1 MYCIHCGQPRP
12 QDAAFCPNCGRAIST
27 VELPTW
33 TLANL
38 LGARI
43 PSVPWRGGQVAFGI
57 LLILVS
63 IVPVTI
69 LAIGL
74 GHLVGR
80 YDDAVSVWT
89 SSHLMGL
96 AILAVVWTLGLKRYG
111 VTLSALGLGAPR
123 MPRIK
128 WLLVASF
135 GRSIAPM
142 AVITVEMAVTVAI
155 TLGVLVASLVA
166 TAIYFSIVTLT
177 QSDFLLPPE
186 IPADIVFPGPAAAAT
201 FQALGVWT
209 PLTEEIFFRGFIFAG
224 LAPRLGLWRAML
236 VSALVFSIFHLSLG
250 LLVPVFITGFLLAW
264 LYRQTGSIWPSVV
277 AHGGQNTLAI
287 LATLYWV

>member
-12 QDAAFCPNCGRAIST
+12 QDAAFCPHCGRAIGT
-27 VELPTW
+27 VELPPW
-33 TLANL
+33 TLAGL
-38 LGARI
+38 LGGRI
-43 PSVPWRGGQVAFGI
+43 PLVPWRGGQVAFGI

-96 AILAVVWTLGLKRYG
+96 AILAVVWTLGLRRYG
-111 VTLSALGLGAPR
+111 VTLSVLGLGAPR

-128 WLLVASF
+128 WLLAASSR
-135 GRSIAPM
+135 RSIAPM
-142 AVITVEMAVTVAI
+142 AVITVEIAVTVAI
-155 TLGVLVASLVA
+155 TLGVVVASLMA
-166 TAIYFSIVTLT
+166 TAFYSLIVTSAQFDL
-177 QSDFLLPPE
+177 LLPPE
-186 IPADIVFPGPAAAAT
+186 IPGEIAFPGPAAAAT
-201 FQALGVWT
+201 FQALAVWT
-209 PLTEEIFFRGFIFAG
+209 PFTEEIFFRGFIFAG
-224 LAPRLGLWRAML
+224 LAPRMGLWRAML
-236 VSALVFSIFHLSLG
+236 LSSLIFSLFHLSLG

-264 LYRQTGSIWPSVV
+264 LYRQTGSIWPSIA
-277 AHGGQNTLAI
+277 AHAAQNTLAV
-287 LATLYWV
+287 LAIIYWV